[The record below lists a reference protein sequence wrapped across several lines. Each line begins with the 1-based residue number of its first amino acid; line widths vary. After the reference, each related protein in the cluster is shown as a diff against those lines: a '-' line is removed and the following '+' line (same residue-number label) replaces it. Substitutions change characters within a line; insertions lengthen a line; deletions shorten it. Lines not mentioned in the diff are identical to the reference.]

1 MYLGCR
7 FYPFVYVE
15 FSRIPLKK
23 LAYIYS
29 HVPSTVKLGLRE
41 HTKTSLDKYQAAK
54 QKYMA
59 PPYRVFIRYPTPD
72 SPHQFP
78 IS

>member
-29 HVPSTVKLGLRE
+29 HVPSTVKLGFKDSGLWLR
-41 HTKTSLDKYQAAK
+41 
-54 QKYMA
+54 A
-59 PPYRVFIRYPTPD
+59 P
-72 SPHQFP
+72 
-78 IS
+78 

>member
-23 LAYIYS
+23 LAYIYC
-29 HVPSTVKLGLRE
+29 HVPSTVKLGL
-41 HTKTSLDKYQAAK
+41 KVL
-54 QKYMA
+54 
-59 PPYRVFIRYPTPD
+59 
-72 SPHQFP
+72 SPGRWYFRINP
-78 IS
+78 